1 MISTLRYFEWKN
13 EMTSW
18 KLVFLRFFFRHNDF
32 SRVYKYTRVFCIR
45 WKLSLNGIE
54 IPFISSEFR
63 FCAMCNSVRDI
74 DWMQKRVR
82 ARQCCTLTLYVC
94 IFKGFVDAH
103 LFIKWNN
110 VVWNRINRSSCVIY
124 FEKIYW
130 KSMQF
135 IILYMY
141 AIFVQIPQFAGS
153 TDGLVFVIR
162 STVIK
167 CKEKNDFRIFIWR
180 VKLIRVFRC
189 RLN

>member
-110 VVWNRINRSSCVIY
+110 VIWNRINRSSCVIY
-124 FEKIYW
+124 LFWKNILKIDAIYNFVHVCDFCANSAVCGFNGRSRFCYTLHGNKMQGKKW
-130 KSMQF
+130 LSYIYLTCEINSRFSMQ
-135 IILYMY
+135 
-141 AIFVQIPQFAGS
+141 A
-153 TDGLVFVIR
+153 
-162 STVIK
+162 
-167 CKEKNDFRIFIWR
+167 
-180 VKLIRVFRC
+180 
-189 RLN
+189 